1 MTDNEEN
8 LINGGGHVSLAM
20 EFEQE
25 SLPTMQMA
33 IDPDDSVSANKAEA
47 WAVGEKGGVPVGST
61 DPTYHNNS
69 KYYAEQA
76 AESAE
81 ALEEA
86 QEIIDGYEADSE
98 AYATGKRDGTDV
110 GSDDPTY
117 HNNSKYYAEQASGS
131 ATAAAGSATAAAG
144 SASAAAASE
153 SAAAT
158 SESNAAASETNAGN
172 SATAAAGSASAAAD
186 SATAAA
192 GSASAAASSES
203 NAATSETN
211 AGNSATAAAGSASAA
226 AGSASDAEAFGAG
239 TRNGTDVGSSDAAYH
254 NNAKYYAEQAQQA
267 AQQGNA
273 DALYAALKA
282 IGIVVYNDA
291 FYIDPDA
298 MPAAT

>member
-1 MTDNEEN
+1 MAGNE
-8 LINGGGHVSLAM
+8 NGVPIEAT
-20 EFEQE
+20 
-25 SLPTMQMA
+25 PT
-33 IDPDDSVSANKAEA
+33 IEVSASVEMGGASSESNAEA
-47 WAVGEKGGVPVGST
+47 WAVGERHGVPVNRT
-61 DPTYHNNS
+61 DQTYHNNS

-144 SASAAAASE
+144 SAE
-153 SAAAT
+153 
-158 SESNAAASETNAGN
+158 
-172 SATAAAGSASAAAD
+172 
-186 SATAAA
+186 
-192 GSASAAASSES
+192 
-203 NAATSETN
+203 
-211 AGNSATAAAGSASAA
+211 
-226 AGSASDAEAFGAG
+226 DAEAWAVGKRG
-239 TRNGTDVGSSDAAYH
+239 GTDVPSTDDTYH
-254 NNAKYYAEQAQQA
+254 NNAKYYAEQAAQA

>member
-1 MTDNEEN
+1 MAGNE
-8 LINGGGHVSLAM
+8 NGVPIEAS
-20 EFEQE
+20 
-25 SLPTMQMA
+25 PT
-33 IDPDDSVSANKAEA
+33 IEVSASVEMGGASSESNAEA
-47 WAVGEKGGVPVGST
+47 WAVGERHGVPVNRT
-61 DPTYHNNS
+61 DQTYHNNS

-158 SESNAAASETNAGN
+158 SESNAA
-172 SATAAAGSASAAAD
+172 
-186 SATAAA
+186 
-192 GSASAAASSES
+192 
-203 NAATSETN
+203 TSETN
-211 AGNSATAAAGSASAA
+211 AGNSATAAAGSATAA
-226 AGSASDAEAFGAG
+226 AGSAEDAEAWAVGKRG
-239 TRNGTDVGSSDAAYH
+239 GTDVPSTDDTYH
-254 NNAKYYAEQAQQA
+254 NNAKYYAEQAAQA